1 MPSTYLQS
9 GEYATYGVPS
19 ADASDVLQASMVID
33 SYLDRNE
40 GLVWA
45 ADSQGMPCDMAAVE
59 PSLSLTLAASIAPG
73 QNVVVPFAGPI
84 GALQTGD
91 VVVLDRATL
100 GSKEACVIAAVAGAQ
115 VTLAS
120 VINAHSSGATADLG
134 LVIDEQKYMPSAR
147 PITFVSRTPVVRI
160 VSGIGR
166 YAYGRRGDATN
177 YMVEEFNLLASISHF
192 GGPPAWERFDPLVTD
207 FDASTGQMWIPAGLL
222 MAYYSEVRIRYV
234 AGYAQANLPSQIK
247 QACANIV
254 ASLQSSP
261 LRGNMKSMKAGDSAI
276 ERFGPSVMDAE
287 TKVML
292 DSFRSRAFI

>member
-1 MPSTYLQS
+1 MPSTYLQPT
-9 GEYATYGVPS
+9 EYAAYGVPS
-19 ADASDVLQASMVID
+19 AAAADVLQASMIID

-45 ADSQGMPCDMAAVE
+45 PDSQGMPCDMAAVV
-59 PSLSLTLAASIAPG
+59 PSMSLTLGAAITPG

-84 GALQTGD
+84 GALQVGD
-91 VVVLDRATL
+91 VAVLDRATQ

-115 VTLAS
+115 VTLVS
-120 VINAHSSGATADLG
+120 VINPHSSGATADLG
-134 LVIDEQKYMPSAR
+134 LAIEEQKYMPSAR
-147 PITFVSRTPVVRI
+147 PLTFLSRTPIVRI
-160 VSGIGR
+160 LSGIGR

-192 GGPPAWERFDPLVTD
+192 GGPPAWERFDPLITD
-207 FDASTGQMWIPAGLL
+207 YNASAGQVWIPAGLL
-222 MAYYSEVRIRYV
+222 MAYFSEVRIRYL

-254 ASLQSSP
+254 AALQASP

-276 ERFGPSVMDAE
+276 ERFGPSIMDAE
-287 TKVML
+287 TKAML
-292 DSFRSRAFI
+292 DSFRSRSFI